1 MAAPTVWG
9 FTGVAG
15 VTTTFPI
22 EGTNLYGV
30 DIAGTLAPKSIKL
43 VTGVHLLLT
52 AETTDAALVAAL
64 QDFIKRMGT
73 KIDGA
78 AGGVPA
84 QTTIQQALA
93 LTTTS

>member
-15 VTTTFPI
+15 TTPPFPI

-30 DIAGTLAPKSIKL
+30 DISGALTPAQFTVDPSIHVL
-43 VTGVHLLLT
+43 VTAT
-52 AETTDAALVAAL
+52 KTDAEIVAAML
-64 QDFIKRMGT
+64 AFIQKH
-73 KIDGA
+73 GA
-78 AGGVPA
+78 GHAGAGGNGSDATPQIA
-84 QTTIQQALA
+84 AS